1 MPEVRTKK
9 TTRNQRKTRMKKAK
23 ALQDVEPLRHPN
35 GTLKVPLTPEQ
46 CLENIALHF
55 PTLAKTC
62 YRKIV
67 RQQNSPPTLDVATIT
82 ETDNTSQ
89 CSSNI
94 NATVDAPRSAEPYNA
109 ELTRIIQEE
118 MRLMRQVIEDDERID
133 ALYTDDE
140 SDEDVIA
147 SLTRV
152 VKCAMDSG
160 ACASVMHP
168 DLLPAGVVPSGN
180 PSGQVFHGANN
191 SPIRRFGHAVTR
203 MKNGSMDVG
212 CGWQVAEVTRP
223 LNSVADVCGPIEH
236 ELGHQDVLFNNKT
249 CFVVPPG
256 VVAAIMKHVAAVAE
270 YPREGNLYLA
280 EVELSSF
287 TRQAQDQ

>member
-1 MPEVRTKK
+1 M
-9 TTRNQRKTRMKKAK
+9 
-23 ALQDVEPLRHPN
+23 
-35 GTLKVPLTPEQ
+35 GTMLTP
-46 CLENIALHF
+46 
-55 PTLAKTC
+55 
-62 YRKIV
+62 
-67 RQQNSPPTLDVATIT
+67 DVA
-82 ETDNTSQ
+82 DDAQ
-89 CSSNI
+89 ARA
-94 NATVDAPRSAEPYNA
+94 ATVKP
-109 ELTRIIQEE
+109 ELYMSEMMRTIQEE
-118 MRLMRQVIEDDERID
+118 MRIMRQVIEDDERLD
-133 ALYTDDE
+133 ALYTE
-140 SDEDVIA
+140 DEDGELIA

-160 ACASVMHP
+160 ACASVIHP
-168 DLLPAGVVPSGN
+168 DMLPSGVVPSGN

-223 LNSVADVCGPIEH
+223 LNSVADVCGPMEH
-236 ELGHQDVLFNNKT
+236 EIGHQDVLFNNKS

-256 VVAAIMKHVAAVAE
+256 VVAAIMKHLEAVAE

-287 TRQAQDQ
+287 TRPAQDQ